1 MDKKILHSSASLAY
15 AATTRL
21 AWLAVLSARG
31 STSPISPGSDFVGIP
46 NCKRRWYSVA
56 AARRPNYVCRPAN
69 DRLKAAAAPLATA
82 RHHALPPINPTA
94 IALGAGRNVGG
105 MTVSEQAGAAAT
117 NAKANELVVYET
129 LDGGRIAR
137 IWLNRPDAH
146 NAQNRTLLVQLD
158 EAFCRAEADDAVR
171 VVILAARGKNF
182 SAGHD
187 LGSEEA
193 LLERKPGP
201 TQHPTFRSH
210 GATLEPISEKLYH
223 QEWHFFFENT
233 CRWRD
238 LRKITIAQVQG
249 NAISA
254 GLMLM
259 WACDLIVAADNAKF
273 SDVVAVRLGMPGVE
287 YYAHPWEF
295 GPRKAKELLLTGD
308 SLDADEAYRLGMVSK
323 VFPVDELEAKTLE
336 FARRIAE
343 RPTMAALL
351 IKDSVNAASDAMG
364 FTEALRHAFHV
375 HQLGHAHWAAHNENR
390 FPVGLPPDVEDWR
403 TAKPTQVARRDTP

>member
-1 MDKKILHSSASLAY
+1 MASPDQASGAVNGESADL
-15 AATTRL
+15 
-21 AWLAVLSARG
+21 
-31 STSPISPGSDFVGIP
+31 
-46 NCKRRWYSVA
+46 VA
-56 AARRPNYVCRPAN
+56 
-69 DRLKAAAAPLATA
+69 
-82 RHHALPPINPTA
+82 
-94 IALGAGRNVGG
+94 
-105 MTVSEQAGAAAT
+105 
-117 NAKANELVVYET
+117 YET
-129 LDGGRIAR
+129 LDEGRIAR
-137 IWLNRPDAH
+137 IWLNRPEAH
-146 NAQNRTLLVQLD
+146 NAQTRVLLVQLD
-158 EAFCRAEADDAVR
+158 GAFSRAEADDAVR

-187 LGSEEA
+187 LGSEAA
-193 LLERKPGP
+193 LAERRPGP
-201 TQHPTFRSH
+201 GQHPTFRGY
-210 GATLEPISEKLYH
+210 GATRDPVAEKIFL
-223 QEWHFFFENT
+223 QEWHFYFQNT

-254 GLMLM
+254 GLMLI

-273 SDVVAVRLGMPGVE
+273 SDVVGVRMGMPGVE

-323 VFPVDELEAKTLE
+323 VFPLDELADKTLE

-364 FTEALRHAFHV
+364 FSDALRHAFHI
-375 HQLGHAHWAAHNENR
+375 HELGHAHWAAHNENR
-390 FPVGLPPDVEDWR
+390 WPVGLPPDVEDWR
-403 TAKPTQVARRDTP
+403 AAKPSKLARRDVP

>member
-1 MDKKILHSSASLAY
+1 MASPDQA
-15 AATTRL
+15 
-21 AWLAVLSARG
+21 
-31 STSPISPGSDFVGIP
+31 STSAVNGES
-46 NCKRRWYSVA
+46 A
-56 AARRPNYVCRPAN
+56 
-69 DRLKAAAAPLATA
+69 
-82 RHHALPPINPTA
+82 
-94 IALGAGRNVGG
+94 
-105 MTVSEQAGAAAT
+105 
-117 NAKANELVVYET
+117 ELVAYET
-129 LDGGRIAR
+129 LDEGRIAR
-137 IWLNRPDAH
+137 VWLNRPEAH

-158 EAFCRAEADDAVR
+158 EAFARAEADDDVR
-171 VVILAARGKNF
+171 VVILAARGRNF

-187 LGSEEA
+187 LGSEAA
-193 LLERKPGP
+193 LAERKPGP
-201 TQHPTFRSH
+201 GQHPTFRGY
-210 GATLEPISEKLYH
+210 GATRDPIAEKTYL
-223 QEWHFFFENT
+223 QEWHFYFQNT

-254 GLMLM
+254 GLMLI

-273 SDVVAVRLGMPGVE
+273 SDVVGVRMGMPGVE

-323 VFPVDELEAKTLE
+323 VFPLDELEDKTLE

-375 HQLGHAHWAAHNENR
+375 HELGHAHWAARNENR
-390 FPVGLPPDVEDWR
+390 YPVGLPPDVEDWR
-403 TAKPTQVARRDTP
+403 TAKPSKIARRDEP

>member
-1 MDKKILHSSASLAY
+1 M
-15 AATTRL
+15 T
-21 AWLAVLSARG
+21 LS
-31 STSPISPGSDFVGIP
+31 D
-46 NCKRRWYSVA
+46 
-56 AARRPNYVCRPAN
+56 
-69 DRLKAAAAPLATA
+69 
-82 RHHALPPINPTA
+82 
-94 IALGAGRNVGG
+94 
-105 MTVSEQAGAAAT
+105 QAGAPAGSQAAGS
-117 NAKANELVVYET
+117 AADQPVIYET
-129 LDGGRIAR
+129 LDEGRIAR
-137 IWLNRPDAH
+137 IWLNRPNEH

-158 EAFCRAEADDAVR
+158 EAFRRAEADDTVR

-187 LGSEEA
+187 LGSDA
-193 LLERKPGP
+193 AMLERKPGP
-201 TQHPTFRSH
+201 AQHPTYRSH
-210 GATLEPISEKLYH
+210 GATLDPIAEKLLH
-223 QEWHFFFENT
+223 QEWHFFFQNT

-254 GLMLM
+254 GLMLI
-259 WACDLIVAADNAKF
+259 WACDLIVAADNARF

-323 VFPVDELEAKTLE
+323 VFPVDELADKTLQ

-375 HQLGHAHWAAHNENR
+375 HELGHAHWAAHNENR

-403 TAKPTQVARRDTP
+403 TAKPTKIARRDAP

>member
-1 MDKKILHSSASLAY
+1 
-15 AATTRL
+15 
-21 AWLAVLSARG
+21 
-31 STSPISPGSDFVGIP
+31 
-46 NCKRRWYSVA
+46 
-56 AARRPNYVCRPAN
+56 
-69 DRLKAAAAPLATA
+69 
-82 RHHALPPINPTA
+82 
-94 IALGAGRNVGG
+94 
-105 MTVSEQAGAAAT
+105 MTLSEQAGAQAGSKAAG
-117 NAKANELVVYET
+117 ADQPVIYET
-129 LDGGRIAR
+129 LDEGRIAR
-137 IWLNRPDAH
+137 IWLNRPDAQ

-158 EAFCRAEADDAVR
+158 EAFGRAEADDAVR

-187 LGSEEA
+187 LGSDA
-193 LLERKPGP
+193 AILERQPGP
-201 TQHPTFRSH
+201 GQHPTYRSH
-210 GATLEPISEKLYH
+210 GATLAPIIEKLYH

-254 GLMLM
+254 GLMLI

-308 SLDADEAYRLGMVSK
+308 ALDADEAYRLGMVSK
-323 VFPVDELEAKTLE
+323 VFPVDELEEKTLE

-343 RPTMAALL
+343 RPTMAAML

-375 HQLGHAHWAAHNENR
+375 HELGHAHWAAYNENR

-403 TAKPTQVARRDTP
+403 NAKPTKLARRDTP

>member
-1 MDKKILHSSASLAY
+1 MQKV
-15 AATTRL
+15 T
-21 AWLAVLSARG
+21 V
-31 STSPISPGSDFVGIP
+31 SDQAGT
-46 NCKRRWYSVA
+46 A
-56 AARRPNYVCRPAN
+56 AASAN
-69 DRLKAAAAPLATA
+69 ADQPVA
-82 RHHALPPINPTA
+82 
-94 IALGAGRNVGG
+94 
-105 MTVSEQAGAAAT
+105 
-117 NAKANELVVYET
+117 YET
-129 LDGGRIAR
+129 LDDGRIAR
-137 IWLNRPDAH
+137 IWLNRPEAQ
-146 NAQNRTLLVQLD
+146 NAQNRTMLVQLD
-158 EAFCRAEADDAVR
+158 EAFGRAEADDTVR

-187 LGSEEA
+187 LGSDAA

-201 TQHPTFRSH
+201 AQHPTYRSH
-210 GATLEPISEKLYH
+210 GATLNPIIEKLYH

-254 GLMLM
+254 GLMLI

-308 SLDADEAYRLGMVSK
+308 SLDADEAHRLGMVSK
-323 VFPVDELEAKTLE
+323 VFPLDELENKTLE

-343 RPTMAALL
+343 RPTMASLL

-364 FTEALRHAFHV
+364 FTESLRHAFHI
-375 HQLGHAHWAAHNENR
+375 HELGHAHWAAHNENR

-403 TAKPTQVARRDTP
+403 TARPTKVARRDTP